1 MTKELAERITRLE
14 EQTKQTTKDI
24 TEIKE
29 LLKEHTASETA
40 SMKSLGDSIAELQ
53 SSLGAVKFGWKVLA
67 TVGAI
72 GLTITGFVL
81 EYIGVFTHG

>member
-1 MTKELAERITRLE
+1 MSEDLAIRITRLE

-40 SMKSLGDSIAELQ
+40 SMKSLGDSIAQLQ
-53 SSLGAVKFGWKVLA
+53 NSLGAVKFGWKVLA

-81 EYIGVFTHG
+81 EWMGVFTNG